1 MTTKNFHTSLKQG
14 DRGERRAEEL
24 FDWLKGRKHLMDW
37 AKTPHYI
44 YEHLGLDGENDYIFW
59 NKNRS
64 TTGLEVKTLSG
75 CNQQKTYGYDTM
87 VVEEWKDNYGK
98 VRAGWWIATEAGHL
112 NYIIFVN
119 EYTNKL
125 YWFKTSILKDYISSR
140 NLYKTSCN
148 DGNVHNKGQIVKI
161 PWECKEAGWWM
172 TFWKEGDDW
181 MCNTPKE
188 AK

>member
-1 MTTKNFHTSLKQG
+1 MTTKNFYTSLKQG

-24 FDWLKGRKHLMDW
+24 FDHLKDRKQLLDW

-75 CNQQKTYGYDTM
+75 ASPTGYGYSTM
-87 VVEEWKDNYGK
+87 VVEEWKDNRGT
-98 VRAGWWIATEAGHL
+98 VRAGWWTATEAGHL

-119 EYTNKL
+119 EHTNKL
-125 YWFKTSILKDYISSR
+125 YWFKTVILKDYIQSK
-140 NLYKTSCN
+140 NLYKTSCR

-161 PWECKEAGWWM
+161 PWECEEAGWCL
-172 TFWKEGDDW
+172 TFWKNEQDEW
-181 MCNTPKE
+181 MVNSPKE
-188 AK
+188 NK